1 MASFPASLLKHASRI
16 FLDFA
21 YPAGHATLPPAAS
34 EFERHCEEG
43 MDLPPR
49 AQSIVRVLEG
59 DHPGFSV
66 RLGCAAFPY
75 LRLTCQQI
83 GRDGVLAWLCSVDTH
98 DSWHHP
104 DHADA
109 AGWLAVQAANR
120 ELKAR
125 IEKAWDE
132 AGILTHNRLLRQ
144 ELQPTHEIGSC
155 VEASRRACPGGINP

>member
-1 MASFPASLLKHASRI
+1 MATLPALLLKQASRI

-21 YPAGHATLPPAAS
+21 YPEGRATVPPAAS
-34 EFERHCEEG
+34 EFERHSEEE
-43 MDLPPR
+43 MDLPPK

-59 DHPGFSV
+59 DHPGYSV

-83 GRDGVLAWLCSVDTH
+83 DREGVSAWLCAVDTH

-125 IEKAWDE
+125 IEKAWDD

-144 ELQPTHEIGSC
+144 ELQSAQQVG
-155 VEASRRACPGGINP
+155 